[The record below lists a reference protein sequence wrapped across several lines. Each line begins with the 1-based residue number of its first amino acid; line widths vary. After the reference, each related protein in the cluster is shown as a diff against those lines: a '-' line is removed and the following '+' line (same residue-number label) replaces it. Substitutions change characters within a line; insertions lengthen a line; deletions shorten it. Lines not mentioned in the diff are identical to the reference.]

1 MIQFYN
7 NECIVYLD
15 FLKKQDVGVYN
26 AYVDFRQTKDL
37 KLFIQ
42 SNEHNQN
49 FGEINTYLELCKVK
63 TNKRLR
69 SGCYYK
75 LNLSLI
81 NNISFI
87 QNQESLFIGRTYNC
101 EKMPTPSTETE
112 ELLQSHEP
120 LDQKELIHIIHN
132 TPEPNDL
139 MIQGL
144 SNVDLTLNVRDV
156 NQANWN
162 EILKGDIIKLV
173 YDIGAKNDAKKDEVR
188 AIFEFRREILKRDK
202 PILIISHWDM
212 DHIHCLRYADQQ
224 TIKDCFSKFICIDVM
239 RSVTSHNVYNKVR
252 TALGDKNVFCIQPAY
267 RTNGITMHLWKR
279 VGNVSIYR
287 GEKSTNINYCGLC
300 IFVKGI
306 QKSVNFTG
314 DVRLIQ
320 AKNIYDQELQQNL
333 ITKKHVLIAPHHG
346 GENITKHRVYSNPTT
361 EVVIS
366 VGAKNIYGHP
376 SRNMLSYLLSLCN
389 HNLYRTDIN
398 GDVNISI

>member
-1 MIQFYN
+1 MIRFHN
-7 NECIVYLD
+7 KECIVYLD

-26 AYVDFRQTKDL
+26 VYVDFRLTKDL

-42 SNEHNQN
+42 SNERNQN
-49 FGEINTYLELCKVK
+49 FGEINTYIELRNVK

-81 NNISFI
+81 NNINFI
-87 QNQESLFIGRTYNC
+87 QNQESLFIERIYNC
-101 EKMPTPSTETE
+101 EKMPAPSFETE

-120 LDQKELIHIIHN
+120 LNPTELMHILHN
-132 TPEPNDL
+132 NLKADDV

-144 SNVDLTLNVRDV
+144 PDANLTLNVRDV

-162 EILKGDIIKLV
+162 EILEGDVIKLV
-173 YDIGAKNDAKKDEVR
+173 YDIGAKKDAKKDEVR
-188 AIFEFRREILKRDK
+188 TIFESRKAILKRDK

-212 DHIHCLRYADQQ
+212 DHIHCLRYTNQQ

-239 RSVTSHNVYNKVR
+239 RSVTSHNVYNKVC
-252 TALGDKNVFCIQPAY
+252 TALGDENVFCIRPAY
-267 RTNGITMHLWKR
+267 RTDGIRMHLWKR

-333 ITKKHVLIAPHHG
+333 MTKKHVLIAPHHG
-346 GENITKHRVYSNPTT
+346 GENIAKHRVYSSPTT

-366 VGAKNIYGHP
+366 VGAANNYGHP
-376 SRNMLSYLLSLCN
+376 GRDMLSYLLSLCN
-389 HNLYRTDIN
+389 HNLYRTDVN
-398 GDVNISI
+398 GDINISI